1 MATPEEALRQ
11 YNDGQPDA
19 LRRHV
24 ERAVEE
30 ALRLARLHGVDEE
43 RARLTA
49 LGHDIV
55 RATPHDELLRLAGE
69 VGLEVSDLERAEPVL
84 LHGAIAARLLPQR
97 FGVDDPVVLDAVRDH
112 TTARA
117 GMSALEKVMYVADKT
132 EPGGLKWFPEWA
144 EVREIVERDLDAALL
159 RGIDLSIEH
168 ALKKGWLLHPDTIA
182 AYNYMLLKRKRRG

>member
-97 FGVDDPVVLDAVRDH
+97 FGVDDPVVLDAVRYH

-182 AYNYMLLKRKRRG
+182 ARNYLLQQRARP

>member
-1 MATPEEALRQ
+1 MAKPEEALRE
-11 YNDGQPDA
+11 YNDRQPDG

-24 ERAVEE
+24 ERTVEE
-30 ALRLARLHGVDEE
+30 ALRLARLHGVDEG

-55 RATPHDELLRLAGE
+55 RATPPDELLRLAGE

-97 FGVDDPVVLDAVRDH
+97 FGVDDPAVLDAVHYH
-112 TTARA
+112 TTAHA
-117 GMSALEKVMYVADKT
+117 GMSTLEKVMYIADKT

-144 EVREIVERDLDAALL
+144 EVREIVENDLDAALL